1 MIRHTG
7 GRSSLP
13 GPTSTRSNSA
23 SRAMARAWGSGL
35 IPSFAPSSPI
45 SSTSRARMRSLIRA
59 SSTAA
64 MLASPLRF
72 GTRRAAPAADS
83 HQEAPPRGHRLHR
96 PVGGRSSTES
106 KDDPGADRPRT
117 RDAGRVGTTKS
128 LRSHFPIGL
137 PWHHTRHMSS
147 LWTPYGEQPVEPDRP
162 DQPGAP
168 GAGAPGGP
176 GGAAPPPGYGGG
188 GGEDAEPDPEEMREM
203 LARLA
208 ATPVELI

>member
-83 HQEAPPRGHRLHR
+83 HQEAPPLGHRLRR
-96 PVGGRSSTES
+96 PVAGRSSTES
-106 KDDPGADRPRT
+106 KDDPGADRSRA
-117 RDAGRVGTTKS
+117 RDRRPGGDHENAAV
-128 LRSHFPIGL
+128 PL
-137 PWHHTRHMSS
+137 PYWIAVA
-147 LWTPYGEQPVEPDRP
+147 PYQAHEQPLDSIR
-162 DQPGAP
+162 
-168 GAGAPGGP
+168 
-176 GGAAPPPGYGGG
+176 
-188 GGEDAEPDPEEMREM
+188 
-203 LARLA
+203 
-208 ATPVELI
+208 